1 MADDKVNNNSI
12 TDVPGIE
19 VGHAQDMEALTG
31 CTVILCEA
39 GAVGGVDVRGGAP
52 GTRETDL
59 LRPLHLVQQAHAVLL
74 TGGSAFGLD
83 AATGVM
89 RYLEE
94 RGVGFDAGV
103 ARVPI
108 VPAAA
113 LFDLTVG
120 DPHVRPDA
128 GMGYAACQAAGTGP
142 VSEGNA
148 GAGCGASVGKILGM
162 ECAVKSGLG
171 TASIHLQDGL
181 VVGAIVAV
189 NGLGSVIDPKT
200 GVVLGGPRHPETGAL
215 ADTVQMIEA
224 GTSMQARPFSNTTI
238 GVVATNAQLNKE
250 QANKVA
256 SMAHDGLALTIRPVH
271 TPYDGDTIFT
281 LAAGDIPADVTIVG
295 ALAAEAMA
303 RAVVRGVRE
312 AKGAGGLPSYSD
324 LTSSYG

>member
-1 MADDKVNNNSI
+1 
-12 TDVPGIE
+12 
-19 VGHAQDMEALTG
+19 
-31 CTVILCEA
+31 
-39 GAVGGVDVRGGAP
+39 
-52 GTRETDL
+52 
-59 LRPLHLVQQAHAVLL
+59 VLL

-89 RYLEE
+89 RFLEE
-94 RGVGFDAGV
+94 RGFGFDVGV

-128 GMGYAACQAAGTGP
+128 EMGYAACRAAGTSP
-142 VSEGNA
+142 VSQGNA

-171 TASIHLQDGL
+171 TASVHLQDGL

-189 NGLGSVIDPKT
+189 NALGSVIDPET
-200 GVVLGGPRHPETGAL
+200 GVVLAGPRNPETGVM
-215 ADTVQMIEA
+215 ADTMDLIRA
-224 GTSMQARPFSNTTI
+224 GTSMQAHPFSNTTI
-238 GVVATNAQLNKE
+238 GAVATNAQLNKE

-256 SMAHDGLALTIRPVH
+256 SMAQNGLALAIRPVH

-281 LAAGDIPADVTIVG
+281 LSTGDVLADVTIVG
-295 ALAAEAMA
+295 ALATEVMA
-303 RAVVRGVRE
+303 RAIVRGVRE

-324 LTSSYG
+324 LAPDT